1 MLNKEMMK
9 SDIERELTGKGD
21 YVQIDMIRRFLKE
34 NLSNDIRRFASMKL
48 AFIYENRSMHADAA
62 ILYNK
67 LAEIALNYA
76 DRMTCYSKQAENYI
90 KAGYFEGADMAIN
103 KIMGEVKP
111 MEKTK
116 FSEAVKGFYL
126 AQAHIYEKERRRSKA
141 VEVYEK
147 MLLIKTLLETEKI
160 EIKNKLSQLYKE
172 LGLVQ
177 KYLSLQEKP
186 KSK

>member
-1 MLNKEMMK
+1 MMK

-21 YVQIDMIRRFLKE
+21 YVKIDMLRRFLKE
-34 NLSNDIRRFASMKL
+34 NLSNDIRRYASAKL
-48 AFIYENRSMHADAA
+48 AFIYESRSMFADAA

-67 LAEIALNYA
+67 MAEIALNYA

-103 KIMGEVKP
+103 KINGEVKP

-116 FSEAVKGFYL
+116 FTEAVKGYYL
-126 AQAHIYEKERRRSKA
+126 TQAHVYEKERRRSKA
-141 VEVYEK
+141 VEIYEK
-147 MLLIKTLLETEKI
+147 MLQMKNLSEIEKT
-160 EIKNKLSQLYKE
+160 EIKNKLSQLYKD

-186 KSK
+186 K